1 MRGQVRV
8 AAAVMAVAVVVA
20 AYSLA
25 SRIVRPVKSLYYRE
39 SEDLERLAYNVLDSM
54 ANAGVFDKLILND
67 PAVLEAV
74 AGGRP
79 VNCSAGEPAWASK
92 LRALLAAALPGEASF
107 RVRVGYYHPLPNGSL
122 VYCSLHCS
130 PISLGE
136 VRFVEAASVTYT
148 YTSSGGGYG
157 VVILRIDLVVGRGG

>member
-1 MRGQVRV
+1 MRGQVRI
-8 AAAVMAVAVVVA
+8 AAAVMAVAIVVA

-54 ANAGVFDKLILND
+54 ASAHVFDELILSD
-67 PAVLEAV
+67 PAVLEAITS
-74 AGGRP
+74 GRP
-79 VNCSAGEPAWASK
+79 VNCSAGEPVWADK
-92 LRALLAAALPGEASF
+92 FRALLAAALPGDVSF
-107 RVRVGYYHPLPNGSL
+107 TARVGYYHQLSNGSL
-122 VYCSLHCS
+122 AYYELHCA

-136 VRFVEAASVTYT
+136 ARFTEAASVTYT
-148 YTSSGGGYG
+148 YTTSGGGYG